1 MKITRQFSHRCAVFL
16 LTFFSYA
23 FFHANRKA
31 FSNVKTSTG
40 NVWTPSFHNATLPPL
55 KPDKIWNSHTL
66 FNNADGAEHFQGIL
80 DTAFMAAYAVG
91 LFLNGYIGDRVN
103 MRILLA
109 VGMAGTSVT
118 VFVFGCVC
126 EWASYYNIYFYA
138 AVWIINGFLQSTGW
152 PVVVACMGNWFGKS
166 SRGVL
171 LGLWSSCA
179 SVGNIIGALMVA
191 SVLSYGYQYAFL
203 MTSCVLLSGS
213 FMVFF
218 GLVPSPEDVGLE
230 RSSDDKDDDDE
241 QSPSI
246 NTHGRDQKAPLL
258 SDVPNYG
265 SASSDEESSPYQVG
279 RSINP
284 EDGVSYEIQATRPA
298 SISFWSACLLPG
310 VIPYSLAYAFL
321 KLVNYSFFFWL
332 PFYLSNAFHWSE
344 SFADKLSTLYDV
356 AGIVGGTIAGF
367 ISDRVGKRTVLIVPM
382 LLVSIPSLLIY
393 SNSPNS
399 FSINSALMFLVGFFI
414 GGAANLISSAV
425 SADLGCQKQ
434 LRGNDRALATVTGV
448 IDGTGSVGA
457 ALGQIAV
464 PYLQTGFNWHAVF
477 YLFMICMFLT
487 AVCLFPLFFKEIR
500 SLKCFSRCRQRAN
513 YPTVQDREYLASS
526 S

>member
-1 MKITRQFSHRCAVFL
+1 MKITRQLSHRCAVFV
-16 LTFFSYA
+16 LTFLGYA

-40 NVWTPSFHNATLPPL
+40 NVWTPSFHNKTVPEL
-55 KPDKIWNSHTL
+55 KPDKIWNSHNL
-66 FNNADGAEHFQGIL
+66 FSDEDSAENFQGFL
-80 DTAFMAAYAVG
+80 DTAFMAAYAIG

-103 MRILLA
+103 MRILLT

-138 AVWIINGFLQSTGW
+138 VVWIINGFLQSTGW

-179 SVGNIIGALMVA
+179 SVGNIIGALLVA

-203 MTSCVLLSGS
+203 LTSCVLLSGS
-213 FMVFF
+213 FMIFF
-218 GLVPSPEDVGLE
+218 GLIPSPEDVGLE
-230 RSSDDKDDDDE
+230 MPSDDKEDE
-241 QSPSI
+241 HEQATSI
-246 NTHGRDQKAPLL
+246 NTDSRDQKAPLL
-258 SDVPNYG
+258 SNIPNYG
-265 SASSDEESSPYQVG
+265 STSSDEESTPH
-279 RSINP
+279 RKNKP
-284 EDGVSYEIQATRPA
+284 RDDEDGVSYEIQATRPT
-298 SISFWSACLLPG
+298 SMSFWKACLLPG

-332 PFYLSNAFHWSE
+332 PFYLNNALNWAE
-344 SFADKLSTLYDV
+344 TDADKLSTLYDI
-356 AGIVGGTIAGF
+356 AGIVGGTLVGF
-367 ISDRVGKRTVLIVPM
+367 ISDRVGKRAVLIVPM
-382 LLVSIPSLLIY
+382 LLVSIPSLFLY

-399 FSINSALMFLVGFFI
+399 FVVNSALMFLVGFFI

-434 LRGNDRALATVTGV
+434 LRGNDRALSTVTGV
-448 IDGTGSVGA
+448 IDGTGSLGA

-464 PYLQTGFNWHAVF
+464 PCLQTSFDWHAVF

-487 AVCLFPLFFKEIR
+487 AVCLFPLFIKEIR
-500 SLKCFSRCRQRAN
+500 SMKCSRCRRSGGRL
-513 YPTVQDREYLASS
+513 TVQDREYLASS